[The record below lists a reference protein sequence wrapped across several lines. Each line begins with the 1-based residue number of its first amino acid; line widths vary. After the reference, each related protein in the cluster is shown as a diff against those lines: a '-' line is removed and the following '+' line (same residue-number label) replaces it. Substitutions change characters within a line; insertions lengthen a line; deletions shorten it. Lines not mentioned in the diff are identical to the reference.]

1 MELMSKVRA
10 KRRKVKG
17 LVSAFVICF
26 LLCAFSFSP
35 AKAQTFAEWFS
46 QKKKQKEYLLK
57 QIAGLQVYIGY
68 AKKGYDMMSSGIHTV
83 RDIKNGEFG
92 LHSAFFSSL
101 KAVSP
106 AIRNNSK
113 VAEVIALQLAIYK
126 SFNAVRGS
134 AILSDDDRHY
144 IGTVREEVLDDCLK
158 DLEELLL
165 VITSGKVEMTDD
177 ERIRRLD
184 QVYANMQDK
193 SAFTQS
199 FTGEVRLFI
208 GQKESEQR
216 SINQQRRLYEIN
228 PY

>member
-1 MELMSKVRA
+1 MESMSEVKA
-10 KRRKVKG
+10 ERRKVKG
-17 LVSAFVICF
+17 LVSAVISFF
-26 LLCAFSFSP
+26 LLCAFSFQP
-35 AKAQTFAEWFS
+35 ANAQTLAEFFS

-68 AKKGYDMMSSGIHTV
+68 AKKGYDIATSCIHTV

-92 LHSAFFSSL
+92 LHSAFFGSL

-106 AIRNNSK
+106 FIRNNSK
-113 VAEVIALQLAIYK
+113 VAEIVGMQLAISK
-126 SFNAVRGS
+126 SFNS
-134 AILSDDDRHY
+134 IKSNDLLSDGDRDY
-144 IGTVREEVLDDCLK
+144 IGSVREKVLDECLT

-177 ERIRRLD
+177 ERIKRLD
-184 QVYANMQDK
+184 QIYAGMKDK

-199 FTGEVRLFI
+199 FTGEVSLFI

-216 SINQQRRLYEIN
+216 SINQNRRLYEIN
-228 PY
+228 

>member
-1 MELMSKVRA
+1 MESISKVKG

-17 LVSAFVICF
+17 FVCLFLVSCF
-26 LLCAFSFSP
+26 LSLGSVAN
-35 AKAQTFAEWFS
+35 AQTFAEWFS

-57 QIAGLQVYIGY
+57 QIAGLQVYIGF
-68 AKKGYDMMSSGIHTV
+68 AKKGYNIATSGIHTV

-106 AIRNNSK
+106 FIRNNSK
-113 VAEVIALQLAIYK
+113 VAEIIEMQLAISK
-126 SFNAVRGS
+126 SFNGIKS
-134 AILSDDDRHY
+134 NDLLSDGDREY
-144 IGTVREEVLDDCLK
+144 IGSVRAKVLDECLT

-177 ERIRRLD
+177 ERIERLD
-184 QVYANMQDK
+184 QVYAGMKDK

-199 FTGEVRLFI
+199 FTGEVSLFI
-208 GQKESEQR
+208 GQKESEQL
-216 SINQQRRLYEIN
+216 SINQIRKSYEIN
-228 PY
+228 